1 MFRLAM
7 PVEKVVG
14 CENPNQ
20 NIFRVVQRT
29 SPSKH
34 INKDIKSKMTF
45 DPRKDEDVKRQRE
58 EIRRE
63 KELIQKLEEENK
75 RRMVRLA
82 QQEKAEN
89 EKRRNGR

>member
-1 MFRLAM
+1 MQL

-29 SPSKH
+29 SSSKH

-45 DPRKDEDVKRQRE
+45 DPRKDEDLRRQRE

-63 KELIQKLEEENK
+63 KELIQKLEEENR

-82 QQEKAEN
+82 QQEN
-89 EKRRNGR
+89 ERRRNGR

>member
-63 KELIQKLEEENK
+63 KELIQKLEEENR

>member
-1 MFRLAM
+1 M

-20 NIFRVVQRT
+20 NIFRVVRRT
-29 SPSKH
+29 SSSKH

-45 DPRKDEDVKRQRE
+45 DPRKDEDLRRQRE
-58 EIRRE
+58 AIRRE
-63 KELIQKLEEENK
+63 KELIQKLEEENR

-82 QQEKAEN
+82 TEQN
-89 EKRRNGR
+89 SSRRQNGR

>member
-1 MFRLAM
+1 M

-14 CENPNQ
+14 CENSNQ

-45 DPRKDEDVKRQRE
+45 DPRKDEDLRRQSE

-63 KELIQKLEEENK
+63 KELIQKLEEENR

>member
-1 MFRLAM
+1 M

-20 NIFRVVQRT
+20 NIFRFVQRA
-29 SPSKH
+29 SSSKH
-34 INKDIKSKMTF
+34 IYKDIKSKMTF
-45 DPRKDEDVKRQRE
+45 DPRKDEDVRRQAE

-63 KELIQKLEEENK
+63 KELIKKLEEENR

-89 EKRRNGR
+89 ERRRNGR

>member
-1 MFRLAM
+1 M

-34 INKDIKSKMTF
+34 INKDIKNKMTF
-45 DPRKDEDVKRQRE
+45 DPRKDEDVRRQRE

-63 KELIQKLEEENK
+63 KELIKKLEEENR
-75 RRMVRLA
+75 RRMLRLA
-82 QQEKAEN
+82 QQEKLEKD
-89 EKRRNGR
+89 KRRNGR

>member
-1 MFRLAM
+1 M

-20 NIFRVVQRT
+20 NIFRFVRRT
-29 SPSKH
+29 SSSKH

-45 DPRKDEDVKRQRE
+45 DPRKDEDLRRQAE

-63 KELIQKLEEENK
+63 KELIQKLEEENR
-75 RRMVRLA
+75 RRMLRLA
-82 QQEKAEN
+82 RPEIAEKN
-89 EKRRNGR
+89 KRRNGR

>member
-20 NIFRVVQRT
+20 NIFRFVQRT
-29 SPSKH
+29 SSSKH

-45 DPRKDEDVKRQRE
+45 DPRKDEDLRRQRE

-63 KELIQKLEEENK
+63 KELIQKLEEENR

-82 QQEKAEN
+82 EQN
-89 EKRRNGR
+89 TNRRQNGR